1 MTRAG
6 GELSPVGDPGAG
18 RAYRFGPFQLDIRER
33 ENLPPVA
40 LGSPLESQRRRAVAG
55 QRRGGAVS
63 TPLKDGQEMDK
74 SADQRIGRC
83 AKLLLE
89 LVELTGIEPVT
100 S

>member
-1 MTRAG
+1 
-6 GELSPVGDPGAG
+6 
-18 RAYRFGPFQLDIRER
+18 
-33 ENLPPVA
+33 
-40 LGSPLESQRRRAVAG
+40 
-55 QRRGGAVS
+55 
-63 TPLKDGQEMDK
+63 MDK